1 MAAIRV
7 NLPMSKQVAGSS
19 EVVHAP
25 IKTPQ
30 GDHAFTDQAEAA
42 QTNVYPLPDA
52 VTVNVTS
59 NAGGASTTVYVF
71 NQDYLNNITS
81 NGASAIS
88 YAWNDTF
95 SGTVVSR
102 LLGYARNGVGAII
115 YGVAIRMTVLSTGA
129 GLPSSFTT
137 INPYFLTYNAYGKQ
151 IGVYNL
157 NTSTNQTRKD
167 YDTSI
172 QVDRFAV
179 NLSRMSQFALT
190 IPTNAV
196 ASCTFYLKPNFSV

>member
-7 NLPMSKQVAGSS
+7 NLPMAKTVAGSG
-19 EVVHAP
+19 ETVHAP
-25 IKTPQ
+25 IRTPQ

-52 VTVNVTS
+52 VTVNITS
-59 NAGGASTTVYVF
+59 NAGGATTQVYVF

-81 NGASAIS
+81 NGASAIT
-88 YAWNDTF
+88 YQWNDAF

-129 GLPSSFTT
+129 GLPSAFTT
-137 INPYFLTYNAYGKQ
+137 INPFFFTYNAYGKQ

-179 NLSRMSQFALT
+179 NLTRMSQFSLF
-190 IPTNAV
+190 IPTNSV